1 MAVASGGYAEYCT
14 SASTGT
20 KLLHSNL
27 TFEEGA
33 GVGIPYYTAYRALVI
48 MSVLIFSC
56 LKNRCKNLSLFVGR
70 VIFKDMTFCFLQ
82 WWGKTRRNSSNS
94 RSQWRGLY
102 FLYSTINLAQ
112 TITSIVLIAFL
123 THIRTFG
130 LLPII

>member
-48 MSVLIFSC
+48 KSVLIFSC
-56 LKNRCKNLSLFVGR
+56 LKNLCKNLSLFVGG
-70 VIFKDMTFCFLQ
+70 VIFKDMTFCF
-82 WWGKTRRNSSNS
+82 
-94 RSQWRGLY
+94 
-102 FLYSTINLAQ
+102 YSGGAKPGET
-112 TITSIVLIAFL
+112 VLIHGASGAVCIFCTVPL
-123 THIRTFG
+123 I
-130 LLPII
+130 